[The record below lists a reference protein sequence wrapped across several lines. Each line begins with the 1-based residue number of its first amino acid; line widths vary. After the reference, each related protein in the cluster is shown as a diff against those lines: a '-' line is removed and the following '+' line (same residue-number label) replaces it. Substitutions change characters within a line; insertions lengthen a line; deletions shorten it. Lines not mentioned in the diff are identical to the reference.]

1 MDRDSRIAI
10 YESTSATS
18 TETRA
23 KITKSLRSRAPA
35 STDILCMPRFARIN
49 RLPRI
54 DRGWN
59 YRTTFEVK
67 IERRERRSQL
77 MGESCLCID
86 ASDTAGSNDNSFPRL
101 DFPPRWYR
109 SLTAVYADSLTFQYA
124 HDTRREL
131 SASHR
136 DADWHATMR
145 QHGWIIS

>member
-35 STDILCMPRFARIN
+35 STDVLCMPRFARIN

-109 SLTAVYADSLTFQYA
+109 SLTAFTPTLWRFNMLMTLDASFPLHIATLTDMQQCA
-124 HDTRREL
+124 NT
-131 SASHR
+131 A
-136 DADWHATMR
+136 
-145 QHGWIIS
+145 G